1 MRDILLYMTC
11 YVLIFE
17 RFKCCRDTKEEASP
31 LQLGMTSDLL
41 ADSFMKTLFTRFYHT
56 LQLHSPI
63 SHKGLQASALAYWH
77 LDLIVLADRQQS
89 LCSKHKVLACNA
101 RSL

>member
-1 MRDILLYMTC
+1 MRDILLYIIC

-41 ADSFMKTLFTRFYHT
+41 ADSFMKTLFTPLLPHT
-56 LQLHSPI
+56 
-63 SHKGLQASALAYWH
+63 AAA
-77 LDLIVLADRQQS
+77 
-89 LCSKHKVLACNA
+89 
-101 RSL
+101 